1 MNDQNPAT
9 ARSGAPHPSPED
21 DSQSITAPTPGVGR
35 HGDGAPGSAAG
46 RSSPSPEDGS
56 QSIDVPTPEV
66 GRHSSGPAR
75 TSRDDRDGESVEEPA
90 KNQPGGEPAKNQP
103 GGEPAKNQPGG
114 EPAKNRPV
122 PGAAQRDDRA
132 EGDR

>member
-35 HGDGAPGSAAG
+35 HGDGAPGSAVG

-75 TSRDDRDGESVEEPA
+75 TSRDDRDGGFVEEPA
-90 KNQPGGEPAKNQP
+90 KNQPGGEPAR
-103 GGEPAKNQPGG
+103 NQPGG

>member
-1 MNDQNPAT
+1 MNDQNQAT
-9 ARSGAPHPSPED
+9 TESGELH
-21 DSQSITAPTPGVGR
+21 
-35 HGDGAPGSAAG
+35 
-46 RSSPSPEDGS
+46 PSPEDGS
-56 QSIDVPTPEV
+56 QSITAPTPEVGRHGDGDAGPARERSSPEDGSRSIDTPTPEV

-75 TSRDDRDGESVEEPA
+75 TSHDGRDGESAEEPA

-103 GGEPAKNQPGG
+103 GGEPARNQPGG